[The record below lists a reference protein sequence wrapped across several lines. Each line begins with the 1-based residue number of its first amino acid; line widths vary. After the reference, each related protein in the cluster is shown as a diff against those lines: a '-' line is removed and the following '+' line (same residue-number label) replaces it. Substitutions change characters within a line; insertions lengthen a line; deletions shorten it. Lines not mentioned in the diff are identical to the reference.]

1 MFILSNSKR
10 LKTSDIIFI
19 FIELSLGSLA
29 AFFETIGISSIPLIV
44 SMIAIAIHFSWNS
57 THNSEITTKLDDL
70 DKHLKKL
77 DDLDKHLKKLDDLDK
92 HLKKLDDLDKH
103 LKKHYGE
110 VFDEVQ
116 MLDYYKELKKDAV
129 ECSVVWCLKFSDDVF
144 KVEQY
149 LNEEKELLNQNT
161 RLEIRRIINDK
172 LVVPESLNKYRDFVT
187 TQKLSRY
194 EDKFCD
200 NLSDFEIGYSKI
212 ILGGKTTHRAL
223 IILADIDKIPKIG
236 FFFDEN
242 KNPNHIGIIM
252 AIKKMFDKEWERADE
267 ESVKL

>member
-57 THNSEITTKLDDL
+57 THNSEITT
-70 DKHLKKL
+70 
-77 DDLDKHLKKLDDLDK
+77 KLDDLDK